1 LIPDRRGIT
10 LFRLRLPLDITMNG
24 TVPMITPVTI
34 LALIFAT
41 LPDPPDRKEPPSKE
55 ELAAIT
61 QRGRDLAGYDDAA
74 WHASDAIQAKN
85 PRPGSVAGYNARKT
99 DKGWVVAFGRLDE
112 KKAKYL
118 IAYEATR
125 GKGPDEYTVQAFDPP
140 KADTGFFRSAARA
153 TEAALKDFTEL
164 FEGERRPYNV
174 AVLPAEEDR
183 LWVYFVPAPT
193 KPGVWS
199 LGGD

>member
-1 LIPDRRGIT
+1 MNITGHPDPTRDRSDDPEEIGRWWSPDLIPDRRGIT

-55 ELAAIT
+55 VLAAIT

-74 WHASDAIQAKN
+74 WHASDAVRAKN
-85 PRPGSVAGYNARKT
+85 PKPGSVAGYIARKT

-112 KKAKYL
+112 CKAKYL
-118 IAYEATR
+118 IAYEAAR
-125 GKGPDEYTVQAFDPP
+125 GDGPDGFAVEAFDPP
-140 KADTGFFRSAARA
+140 KPDTGFFRAGPTARPG
-153 TEAALKDFTEL
+153 TS
-164 FEGERRPYNV
+164 GRP
-174 AVLPAEEDR
+174 
-183 LWVYFVPAPT
+183 T
-193 KPGVWS
+193 TS
-199 LGGD
+199 